1 MLVVAAVPLLGG
13 CAVALSEAEPAKDVF
28 CVQRAQVSLKDA
40 VEAAERQGGRAID
53 AHFRQDEELGCLT
66 NKPSYYEVTLL
77 SRGALRTVDVDARTK
92 QAQSR
97 RRDDPSLLKR
107 LSKFL
112 DTLVEAAPLD
122 TGVAPRARLSLP
134 AAIDRAEEPNAKAV
148 AAQLEQKDGVLG
160 YTVKLVEDGKLKLA
174 WVAAG

>member
-1 MLVVAAVPLLGG
+1 M
-13 CAVALSEAEPAKDVF
+13 
-28 CVQRAQVSLKDA
+28 
-40 VEAAERQGGRAID
+40 
-53 AHFRQDEELGCLT
+53 
-66 NKPSYYEVTLL
+66 
-77 SRGALRTVDVDARTK
+77 
-92 QAQSR
+92 
-97 RRDDPSLLKR
+97 KR

-122 TGVAPRARLSLP
+122 PSVAPRIRLSLP

-160 YTVKLVEDGKLKLA
+160 YTIKLVEDGKLKLA